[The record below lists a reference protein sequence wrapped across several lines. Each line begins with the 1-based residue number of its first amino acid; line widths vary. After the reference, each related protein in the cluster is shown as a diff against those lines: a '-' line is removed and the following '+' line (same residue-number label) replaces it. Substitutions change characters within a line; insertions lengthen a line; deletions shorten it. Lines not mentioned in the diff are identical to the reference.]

1 MKTTLYIYIQNLT
14 SFLEGQYGFSLVI
27 RADEPDVYLTYS
39 QDVFLTE
46 IELDLT
52 VDANEIRE
60 IAIDRIGNE
69 INKNMADMEVKN
81 MLLTDKLH
89 SLLAIE
95 HKEVIE

>member
-14 SFLEGQYGFSLVI
+14 SFLEGDYGFSLVV
-27 RADEPDVYLTYS
+27 RADPPEEYSKYS

-46 IELDLT
+46 VELDLT
-52 VDANEIRE
+52 VDTNSVRE
-60 IAIDRIGNE
+60 LA
-69 INKNMADMEVKN
+69 INKLSEEIQNNRAEAEVRNKI
-81 MLLTDKLH
+81 LTDKMH